1 MIATLT
7 GTIDEKVNDMVILNI
22 GGVGYGLFVIP
33 EDYERMSPGQSTKLY
48 IYEHIR
54 EQSNDLFGFLRLD
67 TKGLFE
73 QLLGVSGI
81 GPKMALN
88 VLSIG
93 SSDAVRLAIA
103 TGDVRF
109 ICQAQGVGK
118 RVAERIVVDLKNK
131 VGLESIELSATG
143 LLQSEDQ
150 LLKDEAIEALVSLG
164 YSLQDAMSA
173 LKAVDKSLSSQERV
187 KLALKGGK

>member
-103 TGDVRF
+103 TGDVKF

>member
-7 GTIDEKVNDMVILNI
+7 GTIDEKVNDMVVLNI

-67 TKGLFE
+67 TKALFE

-93 SSDAVRLAIA
+93 SSDAVRIAIA
-103 TGDVRF
+103 SGDVKF

-131 VGLESIELSATG
+131 VGLEAIELSATG

-173 LKAVDKSLSSQERV
+173 LKAVDKSLSSEERV
-187 KLALKGGK
+187 KQALKGGK